1 MKDNNLKNRA
11 ASGFVWLTGER
22 FGNMFSDFIISV
34 FLARLLAPS
43 EFGLIVMVGVF
54 IAFLSPFVDAG
65 LGSALMRKKDAT
77 AEDYSTVFWS
87 NIGLALAT
95 YLIIFLCAPLVSRFY
110 EEPLLTE
117 IIRVLGLVL
126 IINSLSVVQSIRLA
140 KVLDFRS
147 IGVRSLISNVVSGGI
162 GLYLAYIG
170 WSYWALVVRQL
181 INAVIAAILY
191 WSLGSWLPSL
201 RFSTDS
207 FKDFFGF
214 GSKLLLSNLLDTGF
228 RNLYPLMI
236 GKFYAASALGY
247 YNRAVTL
254 KDIPQNLFS
263 QVTGKVSYPVLIEL
277 QDNPARLKEAI
288 RRLMQVISFV
298 YFPMLMGLMGISK
311 SFILVLL
318 TEKWA
323 EAIPLLRAL
332 TFVGLLYPIH
342 SLNLNILTLKKRSD
356 LFLYLEIFKKAL
368 TVIAILVTYR
378 WGIMGLI
385 YGQIAQSC
393 ISLIINTHYS
403 EKFIG
408 YSMRQQL
415 KDILPNFIT
424 ALGMGLLV
432 MWGSESLGI
441 YTWWSLLLWSVLGS
455 LVYLAINAA
464 FNRKDLLYL
473 YNFTMQRYRLGR
485 T

>member
-1 MKDNNLKNRA
+1 M
-11 ASGFVWLTGER
+11 TGER
-22 FGNMFSDFIISV
+22 LGNMLGDFIISV

-43 EFGLIVMVGVF
+43 EFGLIAMVGVF
-54 IAFLSPFVDAG
+54 ISLLSPFVDAG

-77 AEDYSTVFWS
+77 AADYATVFWS
-87 NIGLALAT
+87 NIGLSSAT
-95 YLIIFLCAPLVSRFY
+95 YIVIFLCAPLVAGFY
-110 EEPLLTE
+110 GEPPLTQ
-117 IIRVLGLVL
+117 IVRVLGLVL
-126 IINSLSVVQSIRLA
+126 IVNSLNIVQNIRLA

-147 IGVRSLISNVVSGGI
+147 ISFRSLTSNILSGAV
-162 GLYLAYIG
+162 GLYLAYSG

-181 INAVIAAILY
+181 VNAVIATILY

-201 RFSTDS
+201 RFSKDS

-214 GSKLLLSNLLDTGF
+214 GSKLLFSSLLNTGF
-228 RNLYPLMI
+228 GNLYPLMI

-254 KDIPQNLFS
+254 RDIPQTLFS
-263 QVTGKVSYPVLIEL
+263 QVTGKVSYPVLVEL
-277 QDNPARLKEAI
+277 QDSPARLKDAC
-288 RRLMQVISFV
+288 RRLMQIVSFV
-298 YFPMLMGLMGISK
+298 YFPMLMGLMGISE
-311 SFILVLL
+311 SLVLVLL

-323 EAIPLLRAL
+323 EAIPMLKAL

-356 LFLYLEIFKKAL
+356 LFLYLEIFKKGL
-368 TVIAILVTYR
+368 TVIAVLITFR

-385 YGQIAQSC
+385 YGQVAQSFL
-393 ISLIINTHYS
+393 SLLINTHYS
-403 EKFIG
+403 NKFIG

-415 KDILPNFIT
+415 KDILPNFVA
-424 ALGMGLLV
+424 ALVMGLLV
-432 MWGSESLGI
+432 MWGSEALGI
-441 YTWWSLLLWSVLGS
+441 YTWWGLLLWPLLGS
-455 LVYLAINAA
+455 LFYLAVSAA

-473 YNFTMQRYRLGR
+473 YNFSMERYRLGG

>member
-1 MKDNNLKNRA
+1 MKDNNLKDKA
-11 ASGFVWLTGER
+11 ASGFVWLAGER
-22 FGNMFSDFIISV
+22 FGNLFSDFIIAV

-43 EFGLIVMVGVF
+43 EFGLIAMVGVF
-54 IAFLSPFVDAG
+54 IALLSPFVDAG

-87 NIGLALAT
+87 NIGLSIAT
-95 YLIIFLCAPLVSRFY
+95 YLVIFFCAPLVSRFY
-110 EEPLLTE
+110 QEPLLTE

-126 IINSLSVVQSIRLA
+126 IINSLSVVQNIRLA

-147 IGVRSLISNVVSGGI
+147 ISLRSLISNIISGAI
-162 GLYLAYIG
+162 GLYLAYSG

-181 INAVIAAILY
+181 INAVIATILY

-201 RFSTDS
+201 KFSKES

-236 GKFYAASALGY
+236 GKFYSPSSLGY

-254 KDIPQNLFS
+254 KDIPQTLFS

-277 QDNPARLKEAI
+277 QDNPVRLRYAY
-288 RRLMQVISFV
+288 RRLMQIISFV

-311 SFILVLL
+311 SLVIVLL

-323 EAIPLLRAL
+323 EAIPLLKAL

-356 LFLYLEIFKKAL
+356 LFLYLEIFKKVL
-368 TVIAILVTYR
+368 TAIAVFVTYR
-378 WGIMGLI
+378 WGVMGLI

-393 ISLIINTHYS
+393 VSLIINTHFS
-403 EKFIG
+403 NKFIG
-408 YSMRQQL
+408 YSMFQQL
-415 KDILPNFIT
+415 KDILPNFVI
-424 ALGMGLLV
+424 ALIMGLLV
-432 MWGSESLGI
+432 MWGSETLDI
-441 YTWWSLLLWSVLGS
+441 YTWWSLLLWPLSGS
-455 LVYLAINAA
+455 LIYLAITAV
-464 FNRKDLLYL
+464 FNRKDLFYI
-473 YNFTMQRYRLGR
+473 YNVSMQNCKLGR